1 MYSIFFVC
9 SLVVIILDSLIRST
23 AGFDFTV
30 TALNRKHISQIRF
43 KTYCCMLFG
52 YHFTWNFVKS
62 VIFTKFSQ
70 FFSSIKND
78 LFLHFRWKQ

>member
-23 AGFDFTV
+23 ADFDFTV

-78 LFLHFRWKQ
+78 LFLHFR